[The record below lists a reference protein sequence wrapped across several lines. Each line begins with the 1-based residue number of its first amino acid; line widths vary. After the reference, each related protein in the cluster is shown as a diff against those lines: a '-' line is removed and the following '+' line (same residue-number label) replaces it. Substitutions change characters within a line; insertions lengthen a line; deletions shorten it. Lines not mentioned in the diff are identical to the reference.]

1 MQQSVFRSIGWVVSY
16 QIEPCGTKSL
26 SGMPE
31 MRDEDSIRE
40 PQKQNAYRTDSKSM
54 PKSFDLINL
63 KFTRKALKVSRFND
77 RKGLKNLYLR

>member
-1 MQQSVFRSIGWVVSY
+1 MQQSVFAASDGLLAI
-16 QIEPCGTKSL
+16 KSNHVGPESL
-26 SGMPE
+26 GGMPG
-31 MRDEDSIRE
+31 MRDEDSTRE

-77 RKGLKNLYLR
+77 RKGLKNHDLR